1 MNIREALYAG
11 DGRVIRGPTPW
22 ITGRLCVVEITR
34 VVIVGSTHHTYQLD
48 AMLIDRDDETLNVT
62 VPFAVCN
69 PQRGGVDVVE
79 AFCEKWTGRR
89 VRIKGHTM
97 RIETASILQQKT
109 GKTMPL
115 RVFVERI
122 DSAWK

>member
-34 VVIVGSTHHTYQLD
+34 VVIVGSTHYTYQFD
-48 AMLIDRDDETLNVT
+48 ALLIDRDDEALNVT

-69 PQRGGVDVVE
+69 PQRGEANVVE
-79 AFCEKWTGRR
+79 AFCEEWTGKR